1 MFLKLEDEK
10 LKTSPKYSNK
20 KVFFPKRYIYIYI
33 YIYIF
38 IYLFIY
44 LIKLSKCPIFGRT
57 RSILHST
64 TDITRVIK

>member
-33 YIYIF
+33 F
-38 IYLFIY
+38 IYLFDKI
-44 LIKLSKCPIFGRT
+44 IKMSYFL
-57 RSILHST
+57 
-64 TDITRVIK
+64 

>member
-20 KVFFPKRYIYIYI
+20 KVFFPKREI

-38 IYLFIY
+38 IYLFDKI
-44 LIKLSKCPIFGRT
+44 IKMSYFW
-57 RSILHST
+57 
-64 TDITRVIK
+64 

>member
-20 KVFFPKRYIYIYI
+20 KVFFPKIYI

-38 IYLFIY
+38 IYLFDKI
-44 LIKLSKCPIFGRT
+44 IKMSYFWLDTFYTPFNHRHNKGY
-57 RSILHST
+57 
-64 TDITRVIK
+64 

>member
-20 KVFFPKRYIYIYI
+20 KVFFPKREI

-44 LIKLSKCPIFGRT
+44 LFDKIIKMSYFW
-57 RSILHST
+57 
-64 TDITRVIK
+64 